1 MRFRLYKFSFI
12 GKDDII
18 GSLTWKNFPLLDD
31 AIHIPFT
38 KKCYVIIESDKSD
51 QMPNRLVVQAP
62 SQKPSIL
69 FIQPLGESIDINLNK
84 KDTVTGLEFIFGDN
98 IKAKIS
104 KEINSNKSNNV
115 LLVASNIVS
124 YFEEKIREDRR

>member
-1 MRFRLYKFSFI
+1 MRFRLYRFSFI
-12 GKDDII
+12 NENDILS
-18 GSLTWKNFPLLDD
+18 SLIWKNFPLLDD
-31 AIHIPFT
+31 SIHIPFS

-51 QMPNRLVVQAP
+51 QIPDRLVVQAP
-62 SQKPSIL
+62 SQKPSVL
-69 FIQPLGESIDINLNK
+69 FIQPLGESIDIELNK
-84 KDTVTGLEFIFGDN
+84 KYIVTDLEFIFGDN

-124 YFEEKIREDRR
+124 YFEEKIIEDRR

>member
-1 MRFRLYKFSFI
+1 
-12 GKDDII
+12 
-18 GSLTWKNFPLLDD
+18 
-31 AIHIPFT
+31 
-38 KKCYVIIESDKSD
+38 
-51 QMPNRLVVQAP
+51 MPNRLVVQAP